1 MGVYILATQR
11 STMLYAIIAIII
23 GLILLVKS
31 ADVFVESAA
40 TGARHF
46 GVSALVIGMVI
57 VGFGTSAPEIFIS
70 VISALENNPGI
81 AVGNAYGSNIANIA
95 LILGLTAT
103 IRAVPFDKSLLKREL
118 PFLLLITGVAV
129 LHMWDYTIDW
139 VDALVLFGLFIAFL
153 IVALKSG
160 QVSETPETPIVTSA
174 PTESLTRV
182 TLLFVF
188 SFLILLASSRV
199 MVWGA
204 IEIAQTL
211 GIDEIIIGLTIVAI
225 GTSLP
230 ELASSIVAVRKN
242 QHDIALGNIIGS
254 NIFNTLAVVSASALV
269 RPIITSPDVL
279 SRDMVVMSMLTVSLL
294 VVGLL
299 GRQHPQ
305 ISRAFGIILLTIY
318 AGYTLLLI
326 TQASIA

>member
-1 MGVYILATQR
+1 
-11 STMLYAIIAIII
+11 MLYAIIAIIV

-95 LILGLTAT
+95 LILGVTAA
-103 IRAVPFDKSLLKREL
+103 IRAVPFDKSLLAREL
-118 PFLLLITGVAV
+118 PFLLLVTGVAV
-129 LHMWDYTIDW
+129 WHIWDNMINW
-139 VDALVLFGLFIAFL
+139 VDALVLFGLFVAFM
-153 IVALKSG
+153 ITALKSS
-160 QVSETPETPIVTSA
+160 QPNNSPESTPENTDS
-174 PTESLTRV
+174 PTQSLGRV
-182 TLLFVF
+182 ALLFAV
-188 SFLILLASSRV
+188 SFLVLLASSRL

-204 IEIAQTL
+204 IEVAQTL
-211 GIDEIIIGLTIVAI
+211 GIDEIIIGLTIVAV

-254 NIFNTLAVVSASALV
+254 NIFNTLAVVGASALI
-269 RPIITSPDVL
+269 RPIVTSPDVL
-279 SRDMVVMSMLTVSLL
+279 SRDMVVMSVLTVSLL

-299 GRQHPQ
+299 GRQRPQ
-305 ISRAFGIILLTIY
+305 ISRAFGIILLTSY
-318 AGYTLLLI
+318 AAYTLLLI
-326 TQASIA
+326 SQASIS